1 MKWTKVLQ
9 LLKVSLQ
16 KNYCSNQSIMKRLME
31 KISLKNVLGEMQ
43 CSTALI
49 YNNAQNILNMQLT
62 YPTVFSGISL
72 IAIFFFVTRSMAE

>member
-1 MKWTKVLQ
+1 
-9 LLKVSLQ
+9 
-16 KNYCSNQSIMKRLME
+16 MKRLME

-49 YNNAQNILNMQLT
+49 YNNTQNILNMQLT

>member
-1 MKWTKVLQ
+1 
-9 LLKVSLQ
+9 
-16 KNYCSNQSIMKRLME
+16 ME